1 LGLGLGLGCVG
12 SPCAAICRSRR
23 QMGPFGNSERSS
35 SAHCK
40 KTRRSGPMAL
50 AAGPAERPETMAPT
64 DEPSWISPSSRF
76 PS

>member
-1 LGLGLGLGCVG
+1 
-12 SPCAAICRSRR
+12 
-23 QMGPFGNSERSS
+23 
-35 SAHCK
+35 
-40 KTRRSGPMAL
+40 MAL